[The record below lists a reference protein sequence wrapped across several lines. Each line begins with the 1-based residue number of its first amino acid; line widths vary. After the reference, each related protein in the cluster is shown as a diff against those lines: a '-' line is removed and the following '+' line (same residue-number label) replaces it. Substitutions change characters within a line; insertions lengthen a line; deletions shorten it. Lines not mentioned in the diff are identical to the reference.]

1 MFDYGLLGNLEADMS
16 QQDHENTAAE
26 QHRQRRRRLLATLGA
41 GVASAYV
48 APTLLSVGQ
57 AHAWGGGHRSRP
69 SHSRPS
75 WSRPS
80 HSRPSRYDEG
90 YRKGKRGH
98 HHHHRDDG
106 HYRNGGRYHSHR
118 QYEQDRRRLREYRED
133 PLTIVEDIVF
143 GRPDYRR

>member
-1 MFDYGLLGNLEADMS
+1 MS
-16 QQDHENTAAE
+16 QQDHENAAAE

-57 AHAWGGGHRSRP
+57 AHAWDGGHRSRP

-80 HSRPSRYDEG
+80 YSRPSRYDGG
-90 YRKGKRGH
+90 YRKEKRVYH
-98 HHHHRDDG
+98 EHHHHRDDG
-106 HYRNGGRYHSHR
+106 HYRKDDRYHSRR
-118 QYEQDRRRLREYRED
+118 QYERDRRRLREYRED